1 MSGSDAVSA
10 GIRITATPAEVFPY
24 LVDPELL
31 VQWIG
36 RWADLNPVPGGV
48 FALNVGEAAVQGNF
62 VAVEPPHRVVFT
74 WGVPGSDSLPAGSST
89 VEILLTADG
98 DETVVE
104 LVHRDL
110 SPGERP
116 RHLAGRTS
124 CLDRL
129 VEVAGS

>member
-1 MSGSDAVSA
+1 VSGSDAVSA
-10 GIRITATPAEVFPY
+10 SIRIAATPAEVFPY

-36 RWADLNPVPGGV
+36 SWADLDPVPGGV
-48 FALNVGEAAVQGNF
+48 FALNVGDAAVRGNF

-116 RHLAGRTS
+116 RHLAGWTS